1 MAWISV
7 HEKVIGPK
15 LRHLAKSLGCSQNEA
30 LGVLVRLWL
39 WSINE
44 TDRDGSLKC
53 VDESDLAIV
62 LANGLSESI
71 SANDVVKALTES
83 EWLEYENGI
92 FYIHDWQDWQKQWYQ
107 LQDAREQNN
116 RRQRE
121 YRQKRRSA
129 GAEEKQAE
137 ASTPASMPE
146 LKADSQGIVQEAAS
160 AATTKKGKTEYPTN
174 FEAFWKVYP
183 RHEGKGEAYKKY
195 KARLKDGYS
204 EEELIT
210 AAGNYARRCEA
221 EHTEVKYI
229 KHAKTFLSDST
240 PFVDFLPK
248 QRIEQPGRQTDGYTS
263 DDGELLPSS

>member
-30 LGVLVRLWL
+30 LGILVRLWL
-39 WSINE
+39 WAINE

-53 VDESDLAIV
+53 VDESDLTII

-71 SANDVVKALTES
+71 SADDVIKALTES

-92 FYIHDWQDWQKQWYQ
+92 FYIHDWEDWQKQWYQ

-121 YRQKRRSA
+121 YRQRHRNA
-129 GAEEKQAE
+129 GAKEKQAE
-137 ASTPASMPE
+137 APAPIPE
-146 LKADSQGIVQEAAS
+146 LKADGQDITQETVP
-160 AATTKKGKTEYPTN
+160 ATTAKKGRTEYPEN
-174 FEAFWKVYP
+174 FEEFWKVYP

-204 EEELIT
+204 EKELIS
-210 AAGNYARRCEA
+210 AAGNYARRCAA

-240 PFVDFLPK
+240 PFIDFLPK
-248 QRIEQPGRQTDGYTS
+248 QRSDQTGGQADRYTGDG
-263 DDGELLPSS
+263 GKLLPSS